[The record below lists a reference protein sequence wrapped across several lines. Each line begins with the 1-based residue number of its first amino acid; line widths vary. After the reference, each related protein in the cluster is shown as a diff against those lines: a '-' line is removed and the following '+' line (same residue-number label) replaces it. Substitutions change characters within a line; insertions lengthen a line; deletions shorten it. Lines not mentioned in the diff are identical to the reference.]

1 MNIML
6 CYSLKICTVITHLLA
21 YIAIFK
27 TFFSMQS
34 ILFLCLQHSICKT
47 KAEIKLTSKR
57 DTCINLASEEKRLQN
72 DQPCVLA
79 DILGRVFL
87 GSELGRNQY

>member
-1 MNIML
+1 M
-6 CYSLKICTVITHLLA
+6 YSNN
-21 YIAIFK
+21 
-27 TFFSMQS
+27 TFIGLQS
-34 ILFLCLQHSICKT
+34 NLQNFRFHVKRSVFVSSTFDICKT

-57 DTCINLASEEKRLQN
+57 GTCINLASEEKRLQN
-72 DQPCVLA
+72 DQPYVLV

>member
-1 MNIML
+1 M
-6 CYSLKICTVITHLLA
+6 YSNN
-21 YIAIFK
+21 
-27 TFFSMQS
+27 TFIGLQS
-34 ILFLCLQHSICKT
+34 NLQNFLFDAKRSVFQHSICKT

-57 DTCINLASEEKRLQN
+57 DTCINLASKEKRLQN